1 MMSSKLNVA
10 KRSANGIVDA
20 TRKRL
25 LTKRA
30 PDGWDS
36 ARFWALLWTLAVIR
50 FRAFSPQPPVTPAVG
65 QLGTSKYV
73 KTDYESEATK
83 LSLNKCDGNTFNA
96 KSPET

>member
-36 ARFWALLWTLAVIR
+36 ARFQACSELWQFPVSEL
-50 FRAFSPQPPVTPAVG
+50 FSPPPPVTQAVRRLMSSNEQG
-65 QLGTSKYV
+65 YL
-73 KTDYESEATK
+73 
-83 LSLNKCDGNTFNA
+83 
-96 KSPET
+96 

>member
-36 ARFWALLWTLAVIR
+36 ARFLGFFLSFSRFR
-50 FRAFSPQPPVTPAVG
+50 FRAFSPKPPVTQAVRRLMSSNEQG
-65 QLGTSKYV
+65 YL
-73 KTDYESEATK
+73 
-83 LSLNKCDGNTFNA
+83 
-96 KSPET
+96 